1 MVDIKEYINES
12 IFDEEDIMSNID
24 NKAEILKWFKEL
36 TTNNVDDLE
45 EAIPGFIKAI
55 KKNKAKQVPSV
66 NKMDYDS
73 NYIVINELEEKKEY
87 GVKIMIYF
95 LKGGENKYSWKGWRI
110 SLSDLGTYAPM
121 TECRKMHHFVDKLDF
136 AWDTQKYYVTIK
148 KVYTFPKEWEYI
160 INLIEQNDRS

>member
-1 MVDIKEYINES
+1 MVDITKYLNES
-12 IFDEEDIMSNID
+12 IFDEEDIMNNID

-36 TTNNVDDLE
+36 TTDNVDDLE

-55 KKNKAKQVPSV
+55 KKNKAKQVSSV

-73 NYIVINELEEKKEY
+73 NYIVINVIEEKKEY
-87 GVKIMIYF
+87 GVRINIYF
-95 LKGGENKYSWKGWRI
+95 LKAINGYNWKGWRI

-121 TECRKMHHFVDKLDF
+121 TECRKLPHFVDKLDF
-136 AWDTQKYYVTIK
+136 AWNTQRYYVTMK

-160 INLIEQNDRS
+160 INLIEQNA

>member
-1 MVDIKEYINES
+1 MKNLNKYLYES
-12 IFDEEDIMSNID
+12 LFDEEDIMSDID

-55 KKNKAKQVPSV
+55 KKNKAKQVSSI

-73 NYIVINELEEKKEY
+73 NYIVISKLEEKKGY
-87 GVKIMIYF
+87 GVRINIYF
-95 LKGGENKYSWKGWRI
+95 LKSIGSYNWDGWRI

-121 TECRKMHHFVDKLDF
+121 TECRKVPYKVDKLDF
-136 AWDTQKYYVTIK
+136 AYDTQRHYVTMK

-160 INLIEQNDRS
+160 INLIEQNAGS